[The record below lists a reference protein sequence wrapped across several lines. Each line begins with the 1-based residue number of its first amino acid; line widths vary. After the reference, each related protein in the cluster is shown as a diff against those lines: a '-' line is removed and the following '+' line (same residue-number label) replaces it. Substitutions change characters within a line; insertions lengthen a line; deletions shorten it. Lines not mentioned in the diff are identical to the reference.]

1 MAKKHVLNFAD
12 KQLLDQVVTPEVL
25 VPLSPKMSEYMEGLE
40 QYKAIHDEATKLGR
54 LVRSRGFTPGRDFQL
69 VARIPSPVRAAVL
82 QVMPDAFTDKKL
94 FYALLEGPLK
104 AYDVRGKIVL

>member
-1 MAKKHVLNFAD
+1 MARKQVLNFAD
-12 KQLLDQVVTPEVL
+12 KNLLNQVVTPEVL

-40 QYKAIHDEATKLGR
+40 QYRSIHDEMTTLGSI
-54 LVRSRGFTPGRDFQL
+54 VRRNGFTPGRDFQL

-104 AYDVRGKIVL
+104 AYDVRGKVVL